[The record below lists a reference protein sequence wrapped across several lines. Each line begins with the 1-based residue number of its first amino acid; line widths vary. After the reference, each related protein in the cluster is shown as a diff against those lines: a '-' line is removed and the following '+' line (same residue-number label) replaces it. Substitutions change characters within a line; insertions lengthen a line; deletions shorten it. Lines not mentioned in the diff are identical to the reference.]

1 MKITLTINHK
11 RHDADIAPNVLLS
24 DFIRDHAGL
33 TGTKVGCETGQCGS
47 CLVLL
52 DGKSVKSC
60 SMLAVQADGAEIT
73 TIEGIA
79 DHGQYSLVQ
88 EGLHE
93 CHGVQC
99 GFCTPGIV
107 VGLTDLLK
115 RNAHPG
121 QAEIRGALQGNLC
134 RCTGY
139 QSVVRAAEYAVEKM
153 NSPVRMIVDTPKKR
167 MYENQ
172 VKHLIAANAEG
183 LVEDNYHEDAT
194 VASFE
199 FKVTGKNALKAHFAN
214 YLRWVQI
221 KEVLSTDKF
230 VETGD
235 GFSFEATVR
244 TSRGIGRV
252 YDVFVLKGDKVSYH
266 FTGVK

>member
-11 RHDADIAPNVLLS
+11 RHDADVEPRTLLA
-24 DFIRDHAGL
+24 DFIRDSAGL
-33 TGTKVGCETGQCGS
+33 TGTKVGCEDGRCGS

-60 SMLAVQADGAEIT
+60 SLLAVQADGAEIT

-79 DHGQYSLVQ
+79 ERGQYSAIQ

-107 VGLTDLLK
+107 IGLTDLLK
-115 RNAHPG
+115 KNPAPDEP
-121 QAEIRGALQGNLC
+121 EIRAALQGNLC

-139 QSVVRAAEYAVEKM
+139 QNVVRAAQYAIDKT

-172 VKHLIAANAEG
+172 VRHLISANPDG
-183 LVEDNYHEDAT
+183 LVDDNYNEHAT
-194 VASFE
+194 VASFD
-199 FKVTGKNALKAHFAN
+199 FKVTGKDALKAHFRN
-214 YLRWVQI
+214 YMRWVQI

-230 VETGD
+230 VETEA

-244 TSRGIGRV
+244 TNRGIGRV
-252 YDVFVLKGDKVSYH
+252 YDVFVLENDKVSYH
-266 FTGVK
+266 FTGMK